1 MPLALVESS
10 RKLTTALVISVLT
23 LAGLSA
29 TASEQAQAAYRC
41 LKVLGKD
48 GNYVVCPQGDGTV
61 KVTKLP
67 SRIPG
72 R

>member
-1 MPLALVESS
+1 MSLALFESS
-10 RKLTTALVISVLT
+10 RKLMMALVLSVVT

-29 TASEQAQAAYRC
+29 TTTGQAQAAYRC
-41 LKVLGKD
+41 LKVLGKN